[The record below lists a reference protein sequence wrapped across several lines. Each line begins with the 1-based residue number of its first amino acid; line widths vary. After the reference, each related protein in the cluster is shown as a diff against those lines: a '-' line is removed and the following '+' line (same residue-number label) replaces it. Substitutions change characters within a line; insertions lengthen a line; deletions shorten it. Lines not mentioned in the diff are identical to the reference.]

1 MLELCETRVV
11 FRRRYQFLSQNRQR
25 GRSGRRIDAKLRIQT
40 PVDSR
45 SLQSANRRGA
55 RLRKQKSR
63 ARRDTNQGWFRQ
75 RLPQQISLL
84 VSAARS
90 LRKIRQLIVD
100 LRASVARS
108 DSAASVC
115 ASAMEFAFPAAAG
128 RTALELMTP
137 AKAGDYYARI
147 KTNCYR
153 CFRRRDRFNAAL

>member
-25 GRSGRRIDAKLRIQT
+25 GRSGRRINAKLRIQT

-115 ASAMEFAFPAAAG
+115 AGNGVCLPRRGGED
-128 RTALELMTP
+128 RT
-137 AKAGDYYARI
+137 
-147 KTNCYR
+147 
-153 CFRRRDRFNAAL
+153 